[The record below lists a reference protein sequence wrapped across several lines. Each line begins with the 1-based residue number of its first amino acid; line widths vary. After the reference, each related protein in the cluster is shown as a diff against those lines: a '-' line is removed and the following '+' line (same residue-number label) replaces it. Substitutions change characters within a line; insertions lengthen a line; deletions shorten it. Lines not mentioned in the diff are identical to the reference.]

1 MFKLRVIT
9 QFIRRFIVSIIVM
22 SIINVFILGFFV
34 FSQANQTNVMDTVN
48 NLVKQLDISSNSAK
62 LSNFGKKL
70 ANSKEVWIMI
80 LDSDSGEEI
89 YEYKKPSEV
98 PTQYNLAD
106 VAKFTRYYLNDYPVF
121 VQIVNNKILVF
132 GFSKDRV
139 FRFPFDYYEKSDFHS
154 LFILAFFL
162 LGINCL
168 YLLII
173 YTYSTRLV
181 QRKITPLVLA
191 IKKLPEGLSSSVSTQ
206 DELKQLTEAI
216 NIADK
221 KLKEGELFK
230 ENWISGIAHDIKTPL
245 SVITSNASLIRSD
258 TVDKNQLRRLRSI
271 LNESYYIQ
279 NTVNDLNIFARLTNS
294 PFTLKLESVKIIP
307 FFKEIIIQIINQ
319 EVWENINFSFEFD
332 DELQNSKISIE
343 KNLISRVVHNIIYNS
358 ILHNPEGCNV
368 NISLH
373 RDKEFLIITIEDD
386 GIGIA
391 NDKLLSIYDNNKII
405 EEFDISGIR
414 RHGMGLKISKQI
426 IEVHEG
432 TFKVES
438 KENQFFKVIIN
449 LPLEHDNY

>member
-1 MFKLRVIT
+1 MFKLRVVT
-9 QFIRRFIVSIIVM
+9 QFIRRFIVSIIIM
-22 SIINVFILGFFV
+22 SIINIFIVGFFV

-48 NLVKQLDISSNSAK
+48 SLVKQLDISSNSAK

-70 ANSKEVWIMI
+70 ANSKKVWIMI
-80 LDSDSGEEI
+80 LDSDSGEKI

-98 PTQYNLAD
+98 PTQYSLTD

-121 VQIVNNKILVF
+121 VQIINNKILVF
-132 GFSKDRV
+132 GFSKDSV
-139 FRFPFDYYEKSDFHS
+139 FRFPFDYYEKSDLHS
-154 LFILAFFL
+154 LFILGFFL

-181 QRKITPLVLA
+181 QRKIAPLVLA
-191 IKKLPEGLSSSVSTQ
+191 IQKLPEGLIDSVSTQ

-216 NIADK
+216 NIADN

-245 SVITSNASLIRSD
+245 SVIISSASLIKSD
-258 TVDKNQLRRLRSI
+258 TADKNQLRRLRSI

-279 NTVNDLNIFARLTNS
+279 NTINDLNIFARLTNNQFS
-294 PFTLKLESVKIIP
+294 LKLESVKIIP
-307 FFKEIIIQIINQ
+307 FFRKIIIQIINQ
-319 EVWENINFSFEFD
+319 EVWENSNFSFEFD
-332 DELQNSKISIE
+332 DELQNSTILIE

-358 ILHNPEGCNV
+358 ILHNPEGCSINTR
-368 NISLH
+368 LH
-373 RDKEFLIITIEDD
+373 KDKEFLIITIEDD

-391 NDKLLSIYDNNKII
+391 NDKLLSIHDSNKIS

-438 KENQFFKVIIN
+438 KEKQFFRVIIT
-449 LPLEHDNY
+449 LPLECEL

>member
-1 MFKLRVIT
+1 MFKLRVVT
-9 QFIRRFIVSIIVM
+9 QFIRRFIVSIIIM
-22 SIINVFILGFFV
+22 SIINIFIVGFFV

-48 NLVKQLDISSNSAK
+48 SLVKQLDISSNSAK

-70 ANSKEVWIMI
+70 ANSKKVWIMI

-98 PTQYNLAD
+98 PTQYSLTD

-121 VQIVNNKILVF
+121 VQFINNKILVF
-132 GFSKDRV
+132 GFSKDSV
-139 FRFPFDYYEKSDFHS
+139 FRFPFDYYEKSDLHS
-154 LFILAFFL
+154 LFILGFFL

-181 QRKITPLVLA
+181 QRKIAPLVLA
-191 IKKLPEGLSSSVSTQ
+191 IQKLPEGLIDSVSTQ

-216 NIADK
+216 NIADN

-245 SVITSNASLIRSD
+245 SVIISSASLIKSD
-258 TVDKNQLRRLRSI
+258 TADKNQLRRLRSI

-279 NTVNDLNIFARLTNS
+279 NTINDLNIFARLTNNQFS
-294 PFTLKLESVKIIP
+294 LKLESVKIIP
-307 FFKEIIIQIINQ
+307 FFRKIIIQIINQ
-319 EVWENINFSFEFD
+319 EVWENSNFSFEFD
-332 DELQNSKISIE
+332 DELQNSTILIE

-358 ILHNPEGCNV
+358 ILHNPEGCSINTR
-368 NISLH
+368 LH
-373 RDKEFLIITIEDD
+373 KDKEFLIITIEDD

-391 NDKLLSIYDNNKII
+391 NDKLLSIHDSNKIS

-438 KENQFFKVIIN
+438 KEKQFFRVIIT
-449 LPLEHDNY
+449 LPLECEL

>member
-22 SIINVFILGFFV
+22 SIINIFILGFFV
-34 FSQANQTNVMDTVN
+34 FSQVGQTNVMDTVN
-48 NLVKQLDISSNSAK
+48 SLVEQLDISSNSTK

-80 LDSDSGEEI
+80 LDSDSGEEV

-121 VQIVNNKILVF
+121 VQIINNKILVF
-132 GFSKDRV
+132 GFSKDSV
-139 FRFPFDYYEKSDFHS
+139 FRFPFDYYEKSDLHN
-154 LFILAFFL
+154 LFILASFL

-181 QRKITPLVLA
+181 KRKITPLVLA

-230 ENWISGIAHDIKTPL
+230 ENWISSIAHDIKTPL
-245 SVITSNASLIRSD
+245 SVIISNASLIRSD

-279 NTVNDLNIFARLTNS
+279 NTVNDLNIFARLTNNQFS
-294 PFTLKLESVKIIP
+294 LKLESVKIIP
-307 FFKEIIIQIINQ
+307 FFKKIIIQIINQ
-319 EVWENINFSFEFD
+319 EVWENSNFSFEFD

-358 ILHNPEGCNV
+358 ILHNPEGCSV
-368 NISLH
+368 NTRLH
-373 RDKEFLIITIEDD
+373 KDKEFLIITIEDD
-386 GIGIA
+386 GMGIA
-391 NDKLLSIYDNNKII
+391 NDKLLSIHDSNKIS

-438 KENQFFKVIIN
+438 KENQFFRVIIS
-449 LPLEHDNY
+449 LPLEREV

>member
-1 MFKLRVIT
+1 MFKLRVVT

-22 SIINVFILGFFV
+22 SIINIFILGFFV
-34 FSQANQTNVMDTVN
+34 FSQANQTNVIDTVN
-48 NLVKQLDISSNSAK
+48 NLVKQLDISSHSAK
-62 LSNFGKKL
+62 LSNFGKKI

-121 VQIVNNKILVF
+121 VQIINNKILVF

-139 FRFPFDYYEKSDFHS
+139 FRFPFDYYEKSDLHS
-154 LFILAFFL
+154 LVILAFFL

-191 IKKLPEGLSSSVSTQ
+191 IKKLPEGLSGSVSTQ

-245 SVITSNASLIRSD
+245 SVIISNASLISSD

-294 PFTLKLESVKIIP
+294 QFTLKLESVKIIP

-319 EVWENINFSFEFD
+319 EVWENINFSFEFN

-358 ILHNPEGCNV
+358 ILHNPGGCNV

-373 RDKEFLIITIEDD
+373 RDKEFLVITIEDD

-391 NDKLLSIYDNNKII
+391 NDKLLSIHNSNKII

-426 IEVHEG
+426 
-432 TFKVES
+432 
-438 KENQFFKVIIN
+438 
-449 LPLEHDNY
+449 